1 MGERVA
7 GLCGAGERVTRLV
20 SIFLPDGKEKLRSD
34 GFKQPSAALVRA
46 AFIFSSRRH
55 TFSKKKKTSR

>member
-20 SIFLPDGKEKLRSD
+20 SIFLSRWEEK
-34 GFKQPSAALVRA
+34 
-46 AFIFSSRRH
+46 
-55 TFSKKKKTSR
+55 